1 MSEAVTLT
9 VVGWV
14 ATQPRL
20 HIAASGADFTSF
32 RLATTP
38 RRRGADGT
46 WTDGR
51 TEWFTVKTWRTA
63 AHDVAASLAKGQ
75 PVIATGRLVTHE
87 WQAEDGPRTDLVLE
101 ARAVGHDLTRGR
113 ASFVRTLHE
122 APGEDPDAVTDG
134 EDEVDTAR
142 GVDDGHPIAD
152 PFDVEPPSTE
162 PRVLVDA
169 S

>member
-51 TEWFTVKTWRTA
+51 TEWFTVKAWRTA

-122 APGEDPDAVTDG
+122 APGEDADGLTDG
-134 EDEVDTAR
+134 
-142 GVDDGHPIAD
+142 
-152 PFDVEPPSTE
+152 
-162 PRVLVDA
+162 
-169 S
+169 